1 MDRALDGKAIIITG
15 SGKGLGRAYAEDAA
29 AAGAAVVV
37 NDVDTDAAA
46 DVVESIRRAGGIA
59 VPDRHDVSTPDG
71 AAALVDACVAE
82 FGSVHGLVNNA
93 GVHQEAN
100 LWEADLRQV
109 KSLIEINVL
118 GAIYCTIHAVRVMKE
133 AAGGSIINA
142 GSVAA
147 HGGQRTQAYSTSKGA
162 LTSFSYSSAI
172 DLEALGIRVNAIWP
186 TALTPMVINLVA
198 TSSRPEVVGMDKVG
212 PNRSMPDKVAPLV
225 TYLLSPLADGIS
237 GQAFHFDGRTLGIV
251 PLIPLGES
259 PRVTRGSWD
268 VEQISQALDTG
279 ALAGELQPYGFGHC
293 LTRPARLR

>member
-133 AAGGSIINA
+133 AGGGSIINA

-147 HGGQRTQAYSTSKGA
+147 HGGQQTQAYSTSKGA

-198 TSSRPEVVGMDKVG
+198 TSSRPEVVGM
-212 PNRSMPDKVAPLV
+212 DKVAPLV